1 MTASAVPGIPL
12 APLSRRHPVPPG
24 EFTAEPSERHVRGVV
39 GSTTLVDSPAPLLV
53 WEPDR
58 AVPGY
63 VFPRA
68 DVRVDLLRETAPPDH
83 GRHPQV
89 ARWWDV
95 EVEGRVLP
103 ALVFEYAV
111 AGLEDHL
118 AVDWFL
124 RDDAPGVDHWY
135 EEDEEIFKHP
145 RDPYKRVDPIP
156 SSRHVEVFVDG
167 VKVADTRRPVLLFET
182 RLPTRYYVPAE
193 DVDLA
198 RLRETDLVTTCP
210 YKGDARYWSV
220 DTGERVRQ
228 DIVWSY
234 PDPVRAATPIKDHL
248 AFYNEVVDI
257 VVDGVPLARPQSE
270 FTALLAA
277 RDA

>member
-1 MTASAVPGIPL
+1 MPGAPLTAPL
-12 APLSRRHPVPPG
+12 AAPLTRRHPVPPG
-24 EFTAEPSERHVRGVV
+24 AFTGEPSERHVRAVV
-39 GSTTLVDSPAPLLV
+39 GDTVLVDSHAPLLV

-68 DVRVDLLRETAPPDH
+68 DVRVDLLHPTAPPHH

-89 ARWWDV
+89 AQWYDV
-95 EVEGRVLP
+95 EVGGRVLP
-103 ALVFEYAV
+103 ALVFSYDV
-111 AGLEDHL
+111 PGLEDHL

-124 RDDAPGVDHWY
+124 RDDGPGVDHWY

-156 SSRHVEVFVDG
+156 SSRHVEVHVDG
-167 VKVADTRRPVLLFET
+167 VKIADTRRPVLLFET

-193 DVDLA
+193 DVDFTH
-198 RLRETDLVTTCP
+198 LRETELVTTCP

-220 DTGERVRQ
+220 ETPAGRRE

-234 PDPVRAATPIKDHL
+234 PEPVRAATPITDHL

-257 VVDGVPLARPQSE
+257 VVDGVPLERPQSE
-270 FTALLAA
+270 FSAALAA
-277 RDA
+277 REA